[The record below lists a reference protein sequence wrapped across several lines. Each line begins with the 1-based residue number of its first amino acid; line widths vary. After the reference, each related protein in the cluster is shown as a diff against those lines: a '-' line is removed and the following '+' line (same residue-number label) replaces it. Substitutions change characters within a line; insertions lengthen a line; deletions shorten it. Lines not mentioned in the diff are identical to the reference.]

1 MIFETHAHY
10 DEEEFD
16 PDREELLSAL
26 RNHNVG
32 KIINVGTTVV
42 TSKKSIEYSRRYDFI
57 YAAVGIH
64 PEFAEGY
71 EESDLITINK
81 LADNEKVVSIGEI
94 GLDYH
99 YSKDPILREKQI
111 NLFEKQIEMAIL
123 KGLPV
128 IIHSRDAAK
137 DTYEILAKKAK
148 MGLTGALHCYSY
160 SEEQAVEY
168 VKMGYYIGIGGAITF
183 KNASKK
189 VDMVKR
195 IPIESILLET
205 DCPYMAPEPVRG
217 TRNYSGNLVY
227 VAQKIADIKDM
238 PLNAVIEQTEKN
250 AEKVFLKNK
259 NFKCNS

>member
-26 RNHNVG
+26 KDHNVG
-32 KIINVGTTVV
+32 KIINVGTTVA
-42 TSKKSIEYSRRYDFI
+42 TSKKSIEYSNKYDYI

-64 PEFAEGY
+64 PEFAEEYGK
-71 EESDLITINK
+71 SDLSAINE
-81 LADNEKVVSIGEI
+81 LADSEKVVSIGEI

-99 YSKDPILREKQI
+99 YSKDPVLREKQI
-111 NLFEKQIEMAIL
+111 YLFEKQIEMAIL
-123 KGLPV
+123 KNLPV

-137 DTYEILAKKAK
+137 DTFDIMSKSAEK
-148 MGLTGALHCYSY
+148 GLKGVLHCYSY

-168 VKMGYYIGIGGAITF
+168 VKKGYYIGIGGALTF

-189 VDMVKR
+189 VEMVR
-195 IPIESILLET
+195 RLPIESLLLET

-238 PLNAVIEQTEKN
+238 SLSTVIEQTEKN
-250 AEKVFLKNK
+250 ANILFLNGK
-259 NFKCNS
+259 

>member
-16 PDREELLSAL
+16 PDREELLSTL
-26 RNHNVG
+26 KDHNVG
-32 KIINVGTTVV
+32 KVINVGTTVL
-42 TSKKSIEYSRRYDFI
+42 TSRMGIEFSKKYDFI

-64 PEFAEGY
+64 PEFAEEYGDD
-71 EESDLITINK
+71 DLSIISE
-81 LADNEKVVSIGEI
+81 LADYDKVISIGEI

-99 YSKDPILREKQI
+99 YSKDPMLREKQI
-111 NLFEKQIEMAIL
+111 KLFKKQLDMAIL
-123 KGLPV
+123 KDLPV

-137 DTYEILAKKAK
+137 DTFEIMTNAADR
-148 MGLTGALHCYSY
+148 GLRGVLHCYSY

-168 VKMGYYIGIGGAITF
+168 VKKGYYIGIGGALTF

-189 VDMVKR
+189 VEMVKR
-195 IPIESILLET
+195 LPIESLLLET

-217 TRNYSGNLVY
+217 SRNYSGNLVY

-238 PLNAVIEQTEKN
+238 SLNAVIEQTEKN
-250 AEKVFLKNK
+250 AEDLF
-259 NFKCNS
+259 F